1 MPDEFRPE
9 ASVDFEA
16 IAAMAAAEA
25 GNGNGPHFTPPPE
38 QPSPAAPPIRPR
50 AAAAPTMPSPAPS
63 GPSLGLDPFQAL
75 ERIVG
80 EQSLERIEIAELN
93 RKLSQLQLL
102 NVLMAGSALLLA
114 VIIWKIAQD
123 TK

>member
-1 MPDEFRPE
+1 MADEFRPE

-38 QPSPAAPPIRPR
+38 QAPPTAPPIRPR
-50 AAAAPTMPSPAPS
+50 AAAAPTAPTPAPS

-80 EQSLERIEIAELN
+80 EQSLERMEIAELN
-93 RKLSQLQLL
+93 RKLSQLQLFSL
-102 NVLMAGSALLLA
+102 LAAGSALLLA
-114 VIIWKIAQD
+114 IVIWKIAQD
-123 TK
+123 TG